1 MAEQRDSDCNRTP
14 RYNGYSGII
23 MMAIV
28 AVAYGVL
35 NFLTPLYHDDFV
47 YKFMFEDGAVNY
59 DHPVRSIGDIVT
71 SQVEHYHSVNG
82 RSIVHFL
89 VQLFTGLLGKTVF
102 NLFNVIVFCAFIYLL
117 KRLSSGEIRREGD
130 AKFCVSTLRTSRPT
144 TSWAREGDAKFC
156 VSTSVIL
163 VLVLLMPRFK
173 DTFLWMTGS
182 INYLWTV
189 TAALGFLLIYR
200 KRREREMDWS
210 LLPMLIVVFL
220 LGWTHEGITL
230 PLAASLVLINLFS
243 LKQSRGQ
250 EQGLWLAVA
259 YLAGGCVIALAPGTI
274 ARSGMGGGWTPSAL
288 GLKVITGFAV
298 LAKLRIVYLALLV
311 TAITWFAHRD
321 TAKQVIKHNSY
332 LVLAMLLS
340 LGIVFVSG
348 LESSRTAF
356 GLELFAMIY
365 LLRLL
370 SKCQEDN
377 CRDAKY
383 CVSEER
389 QEDHCRDAKY
399 CVSERWRQRQG
410 EALRRWCNIVLTIGL
425 IIFYTLLLRHT
436 IASWQESQRLIAQI
450 ERTTDGI
457 IGTREHDAG
466 IFSSHICTML
476 SLDSTVNAMNYDP
489 HGWPA
494 SIAATYH
501 RDSLVFL
508 PQAFLD
514 ELKAQPRR
522 YDTLSLAS
530 PYEFYVQRIND
541 DAVIKQVDF
550 LLEPNDFSGIPF
562 VFRPIARRM
571 NRYTDT
577 TVTTPK
583 WVTLS
588 LYDRRY
594 LLIKRDHQLAHRLK
608 AIRVQ
613 NNNPLEGQSAN
624 KTN

>member
-1 MAEQRDSDCNRTP
+1 MNNQISATP
-14 RYNGYSGII
+14 TASNKRYFGYNGII

-28 AVAYGVL
+28 AVAFGVL
-35 NFLTPLYHDDFV
+35 NFLTPQYHDDFV
-47 YKFMFEDGAVNY
+47 YKFMFEGGSVNY
-59 DHPVRSIGDIVT
+59 DHPVKSIGDIVA

-102 NLFNVIVFCAFIYLL
+102 NLFNVIVFCAFIFLL
-117 KRLSSGEIRREGD
+117 KKQSTGSTRQGGD
-130 AKFCVSTLRTSRPT
+130 AKFCVSTL
-144 TSWAREGDAKFC
+144 
-156 VSTSVIL
+156 VIL

-182 INYLWTV
+182 INYLWSA
-189 TAALGFLLIYR
+189 TATLGFLLIYE
-200 KRREREMDWS
+200 KIRERAMDWS
-210 LLPMLIVVFL
+210 LLPMLIVAFL

-243 LKQSRGQ
+243 LKQSRGR
-250 EQGLWLAVA
+250 EQGLWLALA
-259 YLAGGCVIALAPGTI
+259 YLAGGCMIALAPGTI
-274 ARSGMGGGWTPSAL
+274 ARSVMGGGLAPSAL
-288 GLKVITGFAV
+288 GLKVITGFVV
-298 LAKLRIVYLALLV
+298 LAKLRIVYLALLA
-311 TAITWFAHRD
+311 TAIAWFVRRD
-321 TAKQVIKHNSY
+321 TAKQIIRHNSY
-332 LVLAMLLS
+332 LILAMFLS
-340 LGIVFVSG
+340 LGIVFASG

-370 SKCQEDN
+370 SKWWG
-377 CRDAKY
+377 
-383 CVSEER
+383 
-389 QEDHCRDAKY
+389 DHCRDAKS
-399 CVSERWRQRQG
+399 CVSKGRQSISCVSKG
-410 EALRRWCNIVLTIGL
+410 SKVLRYWCNIGLTIGL
-425 IIFYTLLLRHT
+425 VIFYALLLRHT

-514 ELKAQPRR
+514 ELKTQPGR
-522 YDTLSLAS
+522 YDTLSLAT
-530 PYEFYVQRIND
+530 PYEFYVQRIED

-550 LLEPNDFSGIPF
+550 LLEPNDFSDIPI
-562 VFRPIARRM
+562 VFSPIARRM

-577 TVTTPK
+577 TVTTSK
-583 WVTLS
+583 WVTIS
-588 LYDRRY
+588 LYGRRY

>member
-1 MAEQRDSDCNRTP
+1 MTEQRDSGCNRTP
-14 RYNGYSGII
+14 LYNGNSGII
-23 MMAIV
+23 MMAII
-28 AVAYGVL
+28 AVANGVL
-35 NFLTPLYHDDFV
+35 NFLTPQYHDDFV
-47 YKFMFEDGAVNY
+47 YKFMFEGGAVNY
-59 DHPVRSIGDIVT
+59 DHPIGSIGDIVA
-71 SQVEHYHSVNG
+71 SQVDHYTSVNG

-102 NLFNVIVFCAFIYLL
+102 NLFNVIVFCTFIFLL
-117 KRLSSGEIRREGD
+117 KRQTKSSTRLEGD
-130 AKFCVSTLRTSRPT
+130 ARFCVSTL
-144 TSWAREGDAKFC
+144 
-156 VSTSVIL
+156 VIL

-182 INYLWTV
+182 INYLWSA
-189 TAALGFLLIYR
+189 TAVLVFLMIYE
-200 KRREREMDWS
+200 KRRDRAMDWS
-210 LLPMLIVVFL
+210 LLPMLLAAFL

-243 LKQSRGQ
+243 LKQSHGR
-250 EQGLWLAVA
+250 EQGLWLALA

-274 ARSGMGGGWTPSAL
+274 ARSGMGGGLTPSAL
-288 GLKVITGFAV
+288 GLKVITGFVV
-298 LAKLRIVYLALLV
+298 LAKLRIAYIAILA
-311 TAITWFAHRD
+311 TAIAWFTRRNA
-321 TAKQVIKHNSY
+321 TKQVIKHNSY
-332 LVLAMLLS
+332 LILAMFLS
-340 LGIVFVSG
+340 LGIVFTSG

-370 SKCQEDN
+370 
-377 CRDAKY
+377 AKWWG
-383 CVSEER
+383 
-389 QEDHCRDAKY
+389 DHCRDAKS
-399 CVSERWRQRQG
+399 CVSEVKRPRQG
-410 EALRRWCNIVLTIGL
+410 EALRCWCNIGLTIGL
-425 IIFYTLLLRHT
+425 VIFYALLLRHT

-508 PQAFLD
+508 PQTFLD
-514 ELKAQPRR
+514 ELRAQPER
-522 YDTLSLAS
+522 YDSLSLDT
-530 PYEFYVQRIND
+530 PYEFYVQRID
-541 DAVIKQVDF
+541 DDSVIKQVDF
-550 LLEPNDFSGIPF
+550 LLEPNDFSDIPI

-577 TVTTPK
+577 TVTTSK

-588 LYDRRY
+588 LYGRRY

-613 NNNPLEGQSAN
+613 NKNPLEKQSA
-624 KTN
+624 K

>member
-1 MAEQRDSDCNRTP
+1 MNDKISATP
-14 RYNGYSGII
+14 TAGNKRHFGYDGII

-28 AVAYGVL
+28 AVAFGVL
-35 NFLTPLYHDDFV
+35 NFLTPQYHDDFV
-47 YKFMFEDGAVNY
+47 YKFMFEGGSVNY
-59 DHPVRSIGDIVT
+59 DHPVRSIGDIVA

-102 NLFNVIVFCAFIYLL
+102 NLFNVIVFCSFIFLL
-117 KRLSSGEIRREGD
+117 KKQSTGSTRQGGD
-130 AKFCVSTLRTSRPT
+130 AKFCVSTL
-144 TSWAREGDAKFC
+144 
-156 VSTSVIL
+156 VIL

-182 INYLWTV
+182 INYLWSA
-189 TAALGFLLIYR
+189 TATLGFLLIYEKQR
-200 KRREREMDWS
+200 KRAMDWS
-210 LLPMLIVVFL
+210 LLPMLIVAFL

-230 PLAASLVLINLFS
+230 PLAASLVLINLFA
-243 LKQSRGQ
+243 LKQNHGR
-250 EQGLWLAVA
+250 EQGLWLALA

-274 ARSGMGGGWTPSAL
+274 TRSGMGGDLAPSAL
-288 GLKVITGFAV
+288 GLKVITGFVV
-298 LAKLRIVYLALLV
+298 LAKIRIVYLALLA
-311 TAITWFAHRD
+311 TAIAWFTRRD
-321 TAKQVIKHNSY
+321 VAKHVIKRNNY
-332 LVLAMLLS
+332 LILAMLLS
-340 LGIVFVSG
+340 LGIVFASG

-370 SKCQEDN
+370 SKRWEDD
-377 CRDAKY
+377 CRDAKS
-383 CVSEER
+383 CVSKR
-389 QEDHCRDAKY
+389 SKT
-399 CVSERWRQRQG
+399 
-410 EALRRWCNIVLTIGL
+410 LRYRCNIGLTIGL
-425 IIFYTLLLRHT
+425 VIFYSLLLRHT

-457 IGTREHDAG
+457 IGTCEHDAG

-508 PQAFLD
+508 PQTFLD
-514 ELKAQPRR
+514 DLKAQPRR
-522 YDTLSLAS
+522 YDTLSLAT

-577 TVTTPK
+577 TVTTSK

-588 LYDRRY
+588 LYGRRY

-613 NNNPLEGQSAN
+613 DNNPLEKQSAN
-624 KTN
+624 KRN

>member
-1 MAEQRDSDCNRTP
+1 MNDKISATPTACNKRHF
-14 RYNGYSGII
+14 GYDAII

-28 AVAYGVL
+28 AVAFGVQ
-35 NFLTPLYHDDFV
+35 NYLTPQYHDDFV
-47 YKFMFEDGAVNY
+47 YKFMFEGGSVNY
-59 DHPVRSIGDIVT
+59 DHPVKSIGDIVA

-102 NLFNVIVFCAFIYLL
+102 NLFNVIVFCAFIFLL
-117 KRLSSGEIRREGD
+117 KRQSTGSTRQEGD
-130 AKFCVSTLRTSRPT
+130 AKFCVST
-144 TSWAREGDAKFC
+144 F
-156 VSTSVIL
+156 VIL

-182 INYLWTV
+182 INYLWSA
-189 TAALGFLLIYR
+189 TAALGFLLIYE
-200 KRREREMDWS
+200 KRRERTIDWN
-210 LLPMLIVVFL
+210 LLPMMIVAFL

-243 LKQSRGQ
+243 LKQSHGR
-250 EQGLWLAVA
+250 EQGLWLALA

-274 ARSGMGGGWTPSAL
+274 ARSGMGGGLAPSAL
-288 GLKVITGFAV
+288 GLKVITGFVV
-298 LAKLRIVYLALLV
+298 LAKLRIVYLALLA
-311 TAITWFAHRD
+311 TAIAWFTRRD
-321 TAKQVIKHNSY
+321 TAKHVIKRNNY
-332 LVLAMLLS
+332 LILAMFLS
-340 LGIVFVSG
+340 LGIVFASG

-365 LLRLL
+365 LLRLIAEWQG
-370 SKCQEDN
+370 SA
-377 CRDAKY
+377 CRDAKS
-383 CVSEER
+383 CVS
-389 QEDHCRDAKY
+389 KG
-399 CVSERWRQRQG
+399 SNT
-410 EALRRWCNIVLTIGL
+410 LRRWCNIGLTIGL
-425 IIFYTLLLRHT
+425 VIFYALLLRHT
-436 IASWQESQRLIAQI
+436 IASWQVSQRLIAQI

-501 RDSLVFL
+501 RNSLVFL
-508 PQAFLD
+508 PHAFLND
-514 ELKAQPRR
+514 LKAQPGR
-522 YDTLSLAS
+522 YDSLSLAT
-530 PYEFYVQRIND
+530 PYEFYVQRIDD

-550 LLEPNDFSGIPF
+550 RLEPNDFSDIPF

-577 TVTTPK
+577 TVTTSK

-588 LYDRRY
+588 LYGHRY

-608 AIRVQ
+608 AISIQ
-613 NNNPLEGQSAN
+613 DNNPQGKQSAN
-624 KTN
+624 KKN

>member
-1 MAEQRDSDCNRTP
+1 MTEQRDSGCNRTP
-14 RYNGYSGII
+14 LYNGNSGII
-23 MMAIV
+23 MMAII

-47 YKFMFEDGAVNY
+47 YKFMFEGGAVNY
-59 DHPVRSIGDIVT
+59 DHPIRSIGDIIA
-71 SQVEHYHSVNG
+71 SQVDHYTSVNG

-102 NLFNVIVFCAFIYLL
+102 NLFNVIVFCTFIYLL
-117 KRLSSGEIRREGD
+117 KRQSIGGKRLEGD
-130 AKFCVSTLRTSRPT
+130 ARFCVSTL
-144 TSWAREGDAKFC
+144 
-156 VSTSVIL
+156 VIL

-182 INYLWTV
+182 INYLWSA
-189 TAALGFLLIYR
+189 TAALGFLLIYE
-200 KRREREMDWS
+200 KRREQAMDWS
-210 LLPMLIVVFL
+210 LLPMLLVAFL

-243 LKQSRGQ
+243 LKQSHGR
-250 EQGLWLAVA
+250 EQGLWLALA

-274 ARSGMGGGWTPSAL
+274 ARSGMGGGLTPSIL
-288 GLKVITGFAV
+288 GLKVITGFVV
-298 LAKLRIVYLALLV
+298 LAKLRIIYLALLA
-311 TAITWFAHRD
+311 TAIAWFTRRD
-321 TAKQVIKHNSY
+321 VAKLVLKRNSY
-332 LVLAMLLS
+332 LILAMFLS
-340 LGIVFVSG
+340 LGIVFTSG

-365 LLRLL
+365 LLCLL
-370 SKCQEDN
+370 AEWWG
-377 CRDAKY
+377 
-383 CVSEER
+383 
-389 QEDHCRDAKY
+389 DHCRDTKSCASKGQQSIS
-399 CVSERWRQRQG
+399 CVTEGKRPRQG
-410 EALRRWCNIVLTIGL
+410 EALQRLGNIVLTIGL
-425 IIFYTLLLRHT
+425 IAFYALLLRHT
-436 IASWQESQRLIAQI
+436 IASWQESQRLISQI

-501 RDSLVFL
+501 RDSLVFQ

-514 ELKAQPRR
+514 DLKAQPRR
-522 YDTLSLAS
+522 YDSLSLDM
-530 PYEFYVQRIND
+530 PYEFYVQRIHD

-550 LLEPNDFSGIPF
+550 LLESNDFSEIPI

-577 TVTTPK
+577 TVTTSK

-588 LYDRRY
+588 LYGRRY

-608 AIRVQ
+608 AIRILD
-613 NNNPLEGQSAN
+613 NNPLEKQSAN

>member
-1 MAEQRDSDCNRTP
+1 
-14 RYNGYSGII
+14 
-23 MMAIV
+23 MAIV
-28 AVAYGVL
+28 AVAFGVL
-35 NFLTPLYHDDFV
+35 NFLTPQYHDDFV
-47 YKFMFEDGAVNY
+47 YKFMFEGGSVNY
-59 DHPVRSIGDIVT
+59 DHPVRSIGDIVA

-102 NLFNVIVFCAFIYLL
+102 NLFNVIVFCAFIFLL
-117 KRLSSGEIRREGD
+117 KRQSTGSTRQEGD
-130 AKFCVSTLRTSRPT
+130 ARFCVSTL
-144 TSWAREGDAKFC
+144 
-156 VSTSVIL
+156 VIL

-182 INYLWTV
+182 INYLWSA
-189 TAALGFLLIYR
+189 TAALGFLLIYE
-200 KRREREMDWS
+200 KRRERAMDWS
-210 LLPMLIVVFL
+210 LLPMLIVAFL

-243 LKQSRGQ
+243 LKQSRGR
-250 EQGLWLAVA
+250 EQGLWLALA

-274 ARSGMGGGWTPSAL
+274 TRSGMGGGLAPSAL
-288 GLKVITGFAV
+288 GLKVITGFLV
-298 LAKLRIVYLALLV
+298 LAKLRIVYLALLA
-311 TAITWFAHRD
+311 TAIAWFTRRD
-321 TAKQVIKHNSY
+321 TAKQAVKHNNY
-332 LVLAMLLS
+332 LILAMFLS
-340 LGIVFVSG
+340 LGIVFASG

-356 GLELFAMIY
+356 GLELFATIY

-370 SKCQEDN
+370 SKRWEDD
-377 CRDAKY
+377 CRDAKS
-383 CVSEER
+383 CVS
-389 QEDHCRDAKY
+389 KGSK
-399 CVSERWRQRQG
+399 V
-410 EALRRWCNIVLTIGL
+410 LRYRCNIGLTIGL
-425 IIFYTLLLRHT
+425 VIFYSLLLRHT

-450 ERTTDGI
+450 ERTTNGI
-457 IGTREHDAG
+457 IGTREHEAG

-494 SIAATYH
+494 SIAATNH

-508 PQAFLD
+508 PQTFLD
-514 ELKAQPRR
+514 EMKAQPRR
-522 YDTLSLAS
+522 YDTLSLAT
-530 PYEFYVQRIND
+530 PYEFYVQRIED

-550 LLEPNDFSGIPF
+550 LLEPNDFSDIPI
-562 VFRPIARRM
+562 VFRPIARHM

-577 TVTTPK
+577 TVTTSK

-588 LYDRRY
+588 LYGRRY

-613 NNNPLEGQSAN
+613 DNNPLEGQSAN

>member
-1 MAEQRDSDCNRTP
+1 MTEQRDSGCNKTP
-14 RYNGYSGII
+14 LYNGNSGII

-47 YKFMFEDGAVNY
+47 YKFMFEGGAVNY
-59 DHPVRSIGDIVT
+59 DHPIRSIGDIIA
-71 SQVEHYHSVNG
+71 SQVDHYTSVNG

-102 NLFNVIVFCAFIYLL
+102 NLFNVIVFCAFIFLPKRQSIGG
-117 KRLSSGEIRREGD
+117 KRLEGD
-130 AKFCVSTLRTSRPT
+130 ARFCVSTLRMSRPAT
-144 TSWAREGDAKFC
+144 TSARGRDARFC
-156 VSTSVIL
+156 VSTLVIL

-182 INYLWTV
+182 INYLWSA
-189 TAALGFLLIYR
+189 TAALGFLLIYE
-200 KRREREMDWS
+200 KRRDRAMDWA
-210 LLPMLIVVFL
+210 LLPMLLVAFL

-243 LKQSRGQ
+243 IKKNRGRV
-250 EQGLWLAVA
+250 QGLWLALA

-274 ARSGMGGGWTPSAL
+274 ARSGMGGGLTPSIL
-288 GLKVITGFAV
+288 GLKVITGFVV
-298 LAKLRIVYLALLV
+298 LAKLRIIYLALLATV
-311 TAITWFAHRD
+311 IAWFTRRD

-332 LVLAMLLS
+332 LILAMFLS
-340 LGIVFVSG
+340 LGIVFTSG

-370 SKCQEDN
+370 AEWWGDY
-377 CRDAKY
+377 CRDAKS
-383 CVSEER
+383 CVSKGR
-389 QEDHCRDAKY
+389 QSIS
-399 CVSERWRQRQG
+399 CVTEAEVKRPRQG
-410 EALRRWCNIVLTIGL
+410 EALRCWCNIGLTIGL
-425 IIFYTLLLRHT
+425 AIFYALLLRHT
-436 IASWQESQRLIAQI
+436 IASWQESQRLISQI

-514 ELKAQPRR
+514 DLKAQPRR
-522 YDTLSLAS
+522 YDSLSLDM
-530 PYEFYVQRIND
+530 PYEFYVQRIHD

-550 LLEPNDFSGIPF
+550 LLESNDFSEIPI

-577 TVTTPK
+577 TVTTSK

-588 LYDRRY
+588 LYGRRY

-608 AIRVQ
+608 AIRILD
-613 NNNPLEGQSAN
+613 NNPLEKQSAN

>member
-1 MAEQRDSDCNRTP
+1 MTEQRDSGCNRTP
-14 RYNGYSGII
+14 LYNGNSGII
-23 MMAIV
+23 MMAII
-28 AVAYGVL
+28 AVANGVL
-35 NFLTPLYHDDFV
+35 NFLTPQYHDDFV
-47 YKFMFEDGAVNY
+47 YKFMFEGGAVNY
-59 DHPVRSIGDIVT
+59 DHPIGSIGDIVA
-71 SQVEHYHSVNG
+71 SQVDHYTSVNG

-102 NLFNVIVFCAFIYLL
+102 NLFNVIVFCTFIFLL
-117 KRLSSGEIRREGD
+117 KRQTKSSTRLEGD
-130 AKFCVSTLRTSRPT
+130 ARFCVSTL
-144 TSWAREGDAKFC
+144 
-156 VSTSVIL
+156 VIL

-182 INYLWTV
+182 INYLWSA
-189 TAALGFLLIYR
+189 TAVLVFLMIYE
-200 KRREREMDWS
+200 KRRDRAMDWS
-210 LLPMLIVVFL
+210 LLPMLLAAFL

-243 LKQSRGQ
+243 LKQSHGR
-250 EQGLWLAVA
+250 EQGLWLALA

-274 ARSGMGGGWTPSAL
+274 ARSGMGGGLTPSAL
-288 GLKVITGFAV
+288 GLKVITGFVV
-298 LAKLRIVYLALLV
+298 LAKLRIAYIAILA
-311 TAITWFAHRD
+311 TAIAWFTRRNA
-321 TAKQVIKHNSY
+321 TKQVIKHNSY
-332 LVLAMLLS
+332 LILAMFLS
-340 LGIVFVSG
+340 LGIVFTSG

-370 SKCQEDN
+370 
-377 CRDAKY
+377 AKWWG
-383 CVSEER
+383 
-389 QEDHCRDAKY
+389 DHCRDAKS
-399 CVSERWRQRQG
+399 CVSEVKRPRQG
-410 EALRRWCNIVLTIGL
+410 EALRCWCNIGLTIGL
-425 IIFYTLLLRHT
+425 VIFYALLLRHT

-508 PQAFLD
+508 PQTFLD

-522 YDTLSLAS
+522 YDTLSLDM
-530 PYEFYVQRIND
+530 PYEFYVQRIED

-550 LLEPNDFSGIPF
+550 LLEPNDFSDIPI

-577 TVTTPK
+577 TVTTSK

-588 LYDRRY
+588 LYGRRY

-613 NNNPLEGQSAN
+613 NKNPLEKQSA
-624 KTN
+624 K

>member
-1 MAEQRDSDCNRTP
+1 
-14 RYNGYSGII
+14 
-23 MMAIV
+23 MAIV
-28 AVAYGVL
+28 AVAFGVL
-35 NFLTPLYHDDFV
+35 NFLTPQYHDDFV
-47 YKFMFEDGAVNY
+47 YKFMFEGGSVNY
-59 DHPVRSIGDIVT
+59 DHPVKSIGDIVA

-89 VQLFTGLLGKTVF
+89 VQLFTGLLRKTIF
-102 NLFNVIVFCAFIYLL
+102 NLFNVIVFCAFIFLL
-117 KRLSSGEIRREGD
+117 KKQSTGSTRQEGD
-130 AKFCVSTLRTSRPT
+130 ARFCVSTL
-144 TSWAREGDAKFC
+144 
-156 VSTSVIL
+156 VIL

-182 INYLWTV
+182 INYLWSA
-189 TAALGFLLIYR
+189 TAALGFLLIYE
-200 KRREREMDWS
+200 KRRERVMDWS
-210 LLPMLIVVFL
+210 LLPMLIVAFL

-243 LKQSRGQ
+243 LKQSHGR
-250 EQGLWLAVA
+250 EQGLWLALA
-259 YLAGGCVIALAPGTI
+259 YLAGGCMIALAPGTI
-274 ARSGMGGGWTPSAL
+274 ARSGMGGGLAPSAL

-298 LAKLRIVYLALLV
+298 LAKLRIVYLALLT
-311 TAITWFAHRD
+311 TAIAWFVRRD
-321 TAKQVIKHNSY
+321 TAKQIIRHNSY
-332 LVLAMLLS
+332 LILAILLS
-340 LGIVFVSG
+340 LGIVFTSG

-370 SKCQEDN
+370 SEWWG
-377 CRDAKY
+377 
-383 CVSEER
+383 
-389 QEDHCRDAKY
+389 DHCRDAKS
-399 CVSERWRQRQG
+399 CVSLGKQSRQG
-410 EALRRWCNIVLTIGL
+410 EALRYWCNIGLTIGL
-425 IIFYTLLLRHT
+425 IIFYALLLRHT

-450 ERTTDGI
+450 EHTTDGI

-508 PQAFLD
+508 PQTFLD

-522 YDTLSLAS
+522 YDTLSLAT

-550 LLEPNDFSGIPF
+550 LLEPNDFSDIPI
-562 VFRPIARRM
+562 VFRLIARHM

-577 TVTTPK
+577 TVTTSK
-583 WVTLS
+583 WVTIS
-588 LYDRRY
+588 LYGRRY

-613 NNNPLEGQSAN
+613 DNNPQEKQSAN
-624 KTN
+624 ETN

>member
-1 MAEQRDSDCNRTP
+1 MTEQRDSGCNRTP
-14 RYNGYSGII
+14 LYNGNSGII
-23 MMAIV
+23 MMAII

-47 YKFMFEDGAVNY
+47 YKFMFEGGAVNY
-59 DHPVRSIGDIVT
+59 DHPIGNIGDIVA
-71 SQVEHYHSVNG
+71 SQVDHYTSVNG

-102 NLFNVIVFCAFIYLL
+102 SLFNVIVFCAFIFLL
-117 KRLSSGEIRREGD
+117 KRQSNSSTRLEGD
-130 AKFCVSTLRTSRPT
+130 AKFCVSTLRMSRPAT
-144 TSWAREGDAKFC
+144 TSARGRDARFC
-156 VSTSVIL
+156 VSTLVIL

-182 INYLWTV
+182 INYLWSA
-189 TAALGFLLIYR
+189 TAALGFLLIYE
-200 KRREREMDWS
+200 KRRERAMDRS
-210 LLPMLIVVFL
+210 LLPMLLVAFL

-243 LKQSRGQ
+243 IKKNRGRV
-250 EQGLWLAVA
+250 QGLWLALA

-274 ARSGMGGGWTPSAL
+274 ARSGMGGGLTPSIL
-288 GLKVITGFAV
+288 GLKVITGFVV
-298 LAKLRIVYLALLV
+298 LAKLRIIYLALLATV
-311 TAITWFAHRD
+311 IAWFTRRD
-321 TAKQVIKHNSY
+321 VAKLVLKRNSY
-332 LVLAMLLS
+332 LILAMFLS
-340 LGIVFVSG
+340 LGIVFTSG

-370 SKCQEDN
+370 AECW
-377 CRDAKY
+377 
-383 CVSEER
+383 
-389 QEDHCRDAKY
+389 EDHCRDAKS
-399 CVSERWRQRQG
+399 CVSKGRQSISCVTKVKRPRQG
-410 EALRRWCNIVLTIGL
+410 EALQRLGDIVLTIGL
-425 IIFYTLLLRHT
+425 IVFYALLLRHT
-436 IASWQESQRLIAQI
+436 IASWQESQRLIAKI

-514 ELKAQPRR
+514 ELRAQPERH
-522 YDTLSLAS
+522 DSLSLDT
-530 PYEFYVQRIND
+530 PYEFYVQRIKD

-550 LLEPNDFSGIPF
+550 LLEPNDFSDIPF

-577 TVTTPK
+577 TVTTSK

-588 LYDRRY
+588 LYGRRY

-613 NNNPLEGQSAN
+613 DNNPLEKQSA
-624 KTN
+624 K

>member
-1 MAEQRDSDCNRTP
+1 MTEQRDSGCNRTP
-14 RYNGYSGII
+14 LYNGNSGII
-23 MMAIV
+23 MMAII

-47 YKFMFEDGAVNY
+47 YKFMFEGGTVNY
-59 DHPVRSIGDIVT
+59 DHPVGSIGDIVV
-71 SQVEHYHSVNG
+71 SQVDHYTSVNG

-102 NLFNVIVFCAFIYLL
+102 NLFNVIVFCTFIFLL
-117 KRLSSGEIRREGD
+117 KRQTNSSTKLEGD
-130 AKFCVSTLRTSRPT
+130 AKFCVSTLRMSRPAT
-144 TSWAREGDAKFC
+144 TSARGRDAKFC
-156 VSTSVIL
+156 VSTLVIL

-182 INYLWTV
+182 INYLWSA
-189 TAALGFLLIYR
+189 TAALGFLLIYE
-200 KRREREMDWS
+200 KRREQAMDWS
-210 LLPMLIVVFL
+210 LLPMLLAAFL

-243 LKQSRGQ
+243 LKQSHGW
-250 EQGLWLAVA
+250 EQGLWLALA

-274 ARSGMGGGWTPSAL
+274 ARSGMGGGLTPSAL

-298 LAKLRIVYLALLV
+298 LAKLRIVYIALLA
-311 TAITWFAHRD
+311 TAIAWFTRRD
-321 TAKQVIKHNSY
+321 IAKLVLKRNSY
-332 LVLAMLLS
+332 LILAMFLS
-340 LGIVFVSG
+340 LGIVFTSG

-370 SKCQEDN
+370 SKRWEDD
-377 CRDAKY
+377 CRDAKS
-383 CVSEER
+383 CVS
-389 QEDHCRDAKY
+389 KG
-399 CVSERWRQRQG
+399 S
-410 EALRRWCNIVLTIGL
+410 EALRCWCNIGLTIGL
-425 IIFYTLLLRHT
+425 AIFYALLLRHT

-489 HGWPA
+489 RGWPA

-514 ELKAQPRR
+514 ELRAQPER
-522 YDTLSLAS
+522 YNSLSLDT

-541 DAVIKQVDF
+541 DSVIKQVDF
-550 LLEPNDFSGIPF
+550 LLEPNDFSDIPI

-577 TVTTPK
+577 AVTTSK

-588 LYDRRY
+588 LYGHHY
-594 LLIKRDHQLAHRLK
+594 LLVKRDHQLAHRLK

-613 NNNPLEGQSAN
+613 DNNPLEGQSAN

>member
-1 MAEQRDSDCNRTP
+1 MNDKISATPTTCNKRHIG
-14 RYNGYSGII
+14 YNGII

-28 AVAYGVL
+28 AVAFGVL
-35 NFLTPLYHDDFV
+35 NFLTPQYHDDFV
-47 YKFMFEDGAVNY
+47 YKFMFEGGSVNY
-59 DHPVRSIGDIVT
+59 DHPVRSIGDIVA
-71 SQVEHYHSVNG
+71 SQMEHYHSVNG

-89 VQLFTGLLGKTVF
+89 VQLFTGLLGKTIF
-102 NLFNVIVFCAFIYLL
+102 NLFNVIVFCAFIFLL
-117 KRLSSGEIRREGD
+117 MKQSTGSTRQEGD
-130 AKFCVSTLRTSRPT
+130 AKFCVSTL
-144 TSWAREGDAKFC
+144 
-156 VSTSVIL
+156 VIL
-163 VLVLLMPRFK
+163 ALVLLMPRFK

-182 INYLWTV
+182 INYLWSA
-189 TAALGFLLIYR
+189 TAALGFLLIYEKRR
-200 KRREREMDWS
+200 KRVMDWS
-210 LLPMLIVVFL
+210 LLPMLIVAFL

-243 LKQSRGQ
+243 LKQSRGR
-250 EQGLWLAVA
+250 EQGLWLALA

-274 ARSGMGGGWTPSAL
+274 ARSGMGGGLAPSAL
-288 GLKVITGFAV
+288 GLKVITGFLV
-298 LAKLRIVYLALLV
+298 LAKLRIVYLALLA
-311 TAITWFAHRD
+311 TAIAWFIRRD
-321 TAKQVIKHNSY
+321 IAKQAVKRNNY
-332 LVLAMLLS
+332 LILAILLS
-340 LGIVFVSG
+340 LGIVFTSG

-370 SKCQEDN
+370 SKWQGN
-377 CRDAKY
+377 
-383 CVSEER
+383 
-389 QEDHCRDAKY
+389 HCRDAKS
-399 CVSERWRQRQG
+399 CVSKG
-410 EALRRWCNIVLTIGL
+410 SDALCRWCNIGLTIGL
-425 IIFYTLLLRHT
+425 VIFYALLLRHT

-489 HGWPA
+489 HGWPT

-508 PQAFLD
+508 PQTFLD

-522 YDTLSLAS
+522 YDTLSLAT
-530 PYEFYVQRIND
+530 PYEFYVQRIED
-541 DAVIKQVDF
+541 DAAIKQVDF
-550 LLEPNDFSGIPF
+550 LLEPNDFSDIPI

-577 TVTTPK
+577 TVTTSK

-588 LYDRRY
+588 LYGRRY

-613 NNNPLEGQSAN
+613 DNNPQQEQSAN
-624 KTN
+624 

>member
-1 MAEQRDSDCNRTP
+1 MNDKISATPTTCNKRHFG
-14 RYNGYSGII
+14 YNGII
-23 MMAIV
+23 MMAII
-28 AVAYGVL
+28 AVAFGVL
-35 NFLTPLYHDDFV
+35 NFLTPQYHDDFV
-47 YKFMFEDGAVNY
+47 YKFMFEGGSINY
-59 DHPVRSIGDIVT
+59 DHPVRSIRDIVA

-89 VQLFTGLLGKTVF
+89 VQLFTGLLGKTIF
-102 NLFNVIVFCAFIYLL
+102 NLFNVIVFCAFIFLL
-117 KRLSSGEIRREGD
+117 KRQSTGSTRQGGD
-130 AKFCVSTLRTSRPT
+130 AKFCVSTL
-144 TSWAREGDAKFC
+144 
-156 VSTSVIL
+156 VIL
-163 VLVLLMPRFK
+163 ALVLLMPRFK

-182 INYLWTV
+182 INYLWSAM
-189 TAALGFLLIYR
+189 AALGFLLIYE
-200 KRREREMDWS
+200 KRRERAMDWS
-210 LLPMLIVVFL
+210 LLPMLIVAFL

-230 PLAASLVLINLFS
+230 PLAASLVFINLFS
-243 LKQSRGQ
+243 LKQSRGR
-250 EQGLWLAVA
+250 EQGLWLALA

-274 ARSGMGGGWTPSAL
+274 TRSGMGGGLAPSAL
-288 GLKVITGFAV
+288 GLKVITGFLV
-298 LAKLRIVYLALLV
+298 LAKLRIIYLALLT
-311 TAITWFAHRD
+311 TAIVWFVRRD
-321 TAKQVIKHNSY
+321 TAKQIIRHNSY
-332 LVLAMLLS
+332 LILAMFLS
-340 LGIVFVSG
+340 LGIVFASG

-370 SKCQEDN
+370 SKWWEDD
-377 CRDAKY
+377 CRDAKS
-383 CVSEER
+383 CVS
-389 QEDHCRDAKY
+389 QGKQ
-399 CVSERWRQRQG
+399 SRQG
-410 EALRRWCNIVLTIGL
+410 KAPCRWCNIGLTIGL
-425 IIFYTLLLRHT
+425 VIFYALLLRHT

-450 ERTTDGI
+450 ERTTNGI

-508 PQAFLD
+508 PQTFLD

-522 YDTLSLAS
+522 YDTLSLAT
-530 PYEFYVQRIND
+530 PYEFYVQRIDD

-577 TVTTPK
+577 TVTTSK

-588 LYDRRY
+588 LYGRRY

-608 AIRVQ
+608 AIRIQ
-613 NNNPLEGQSAN
+613 DNNPLEKQSAN

>member
-1 MAEQRDSDCNRTP
+1 MNDKISATP
-14 RYNGYSGII
+14 TASNKRHFGYNGII

-28 AVAYGVL
+28 AVAFGVL
-35 NFLTPLYHDDFV
+35 NFLTPQYHDDFV
-47 YKFMFEDGAVNY
+47 YKFMFEGGSVNY
-59 DHPVRSIGDIVT
+59 DHPVRSIGDIVA

-89 VQLFTGLLGKTVF
+89 VQLFTGLLEKTIF

-117 KRLSSGEIRREGD
+117 KKQSTGSTRQERD
-130 AKFCVSTLRTSRPT
+130 ARFCVSTL
-144 TSWAREGDAKFC
+144 
-156 VSTSVIL
+156 VIL

-182 INYLWTV
+182 INYLWSA
-189 TAALGFLLIYR
+189 TAALGFLLIYE
-200 KRREREMDWS
+200 KRRERVMDWS
-210 LLPMLIVVFL
+210 LLPMLIVAFL

-230 PLAASLVLINLFS
+230 PLAASLVFINLLS
-243 LKQSRGQ
+243 LKQSRGR
-250 EQGLWLAVA
+250 EQGLWLALA

-274 ARSGMGGGWTPSAL
+274 TRSGMGNGLTPSTL

-298 LAKLRIVYLALLV
+298 LAKLRIVYLALLI
-311 TAITWFAHRD
+311 TAIAWFVRRD
-321 TAKQVIKHNSY
+321 TAKQIIRHNSY
-332 LVLAMLLS
+332 LILAILLS
-340 LGIVFVSG
+340 LGIVFASG

-370 SKCQEDN
+370 YKWWEDD
-377 CRDAKY
+377 CRDAKS
-383 CVSEER
+383 CVSKGR
-389 QEDHCRDAKY
+389 QSIS
-399 CVSERWRQRQG
+399 CVSKG
-410 EALRRWCNIVLTIGL
+410 SKALRYWCNIGLTIGL
-425 IIFYTLLLRHT
+425 VIFYALLLRHT

-450 ERTTDGI
+450 EHTTDGI
-457 IGTREHDAG
+457 IGTCEHDAG

-508 PQAFLD
+508 PQTFLD
-514 ELKAQPRR
+514 ELKAQPGR
-522 YDTLSLAS
+522 YDSLSQDL
-530 PYEFYVQRIND
+530 PYEFYVQRIED

-550 LLEPNDFSGIPF
+550 LLEPNDFSDIPI
-562 VFRPIARRM
+562 VFRLIARHM

-577 TVTTPK
+577 TVTTSK
-583 WVTLS
+583 WVTIS
-588 LYDRRY
+588 LYGRRY

-613 NNNPLEGQSAN
+613 DNNPLERQSAN